1 VRDAGLQVSYSSVSF
16 SACVLTYV
24 LKGYSLIGLSVYSL
38 MASLFV
44 GGIYSVLPD
53 IDMPSSVI
61 RRVVERGAL
70 LSVFFLII
78 GYVFYPVVFLLYA
91 AVAVVFLLLLLWYLK
106 HRGFFHTV
114 FAGLLLSIP
123 WAFLDP
129 VVSVLCID
137 RLYGAS
143 AGGWEVFSLF

>member
-1 VRDAGLQVSYSSVSF
+1 MPGYRFHIAVYLF

-129 VVSVLCID
+129 VVSVYALTGYMAHLLAD
-137 RLYGAS
+137 GKF
-143 AGGWEVFSLF
+143 FSLF